1 MQRRLGSGKA
11 LARISPPNHRRL
23 TGMGPD
29 SSKHT
34 NRWNQRVLGVT
45 NRIWAIILGFVLL
58 IALSRFILFSNH
70 TSAGSFTTEGLV
82 PKNYL
87 HGVNNPIGNSSEVAN
102 PFDFCPVFG
111 PKDDIAKKYGVVPL
125 SQSRLHLGSGG
136 RVHRVIH
143 KALLGQPVTI
153 SVLGGSSACS

>member
-1 MQRRLGSGKA
+1 M
-11 LARISPPNHRRL
+11 
-23 TGMGPD
+23 
-29 SSKHT
+29 
-34 NRWNQRVLGVT
+34 
-45 NRIWAIILGFVLL
+45 
-58 IALSRFILFSNH
+58 
-70 TSAGSFTTEGLV
+70 

>member
-1 MQRRLGSGKA
+1 M
-11 LARISPPNHRRL
+11 
-23 TGMGPD
+23 D
-29 SSKHT
+29 SDPAKHH

-45 NRIWAIILGFVLL
+45 NRIWAIILGFILL
-58 IALSRFILFSNH
+58 IALSRVISFSTH
-70 TSAGSFTTEGLV
+70 TNAGSFTTEGLV

-87 HGVNNPIGNSSEVAN
+87 HEANYLIGNSSETAN

-111 PKDDIAKKYGVVPL
+111 PNDEIAKKYGVVPL
-125 SQSRLHLGSGG
+125 AQSRLHLGSGG

-153 SVLGGSSACS
+153 SVLGGSGE